1 MAAESVNEDE
11 WNFFL
16 RGGQVLDRSTQL
28 PKPPFNWITQQAW
41 DNVTE
46 LEKCLPE
53 TFGGLP
59 NAIQINQ
66 KEWLRWYLSVN
77 PAPPE
82 LAQLPGEWET
92 KCDDKLKKM
101 IVLRCFRTDRVNF
114 AIKNYVEAH
123 LKKEFVDNRPT
134 ILHDVFEESHAK
146 EPIIFVLSAGVDPT
160 EIISKEA
167 EARNVQF
174 ESISMGKGQSDKAKK
189 ILTEGA
195 QEGQWIFLA
204 NCHLSIS
211 LLPELENIIDSIFKL
226 HVNENFRLILSA
238 APHPDFSISLL
249 QRSMKITQEPPKGIK
264 SGMLK
269 VYGAK

>member
-1 MAAESVNEDE
+1 
-11 WNFFL
+11 
-16 RGGQVLDRSTQL
+16 
-28 PKPPFNWITQQAW
+28 
-41 DNVTE
+41 VTE
-46 LEKCLPE
+46 LEKALPE
-53 TFGGLP
+53 TFTGLP

-66 KEWLRWYLSVN
+66 KEWLRWYLSVS
-77 PAPPE
+77 PSPPE

-114 AIKNYVEAH
+114 AIKNYVESV

-134 ILHDVFEESHAK
+134 ILREVFDDSRAS

-160 EIISKEA
+160 EVISKEA

-195 QEGQWIFLA
+195 SEGQWIFLA

-211 LLPELENIIDSIFKL
+211 LLPELENIIDSIFK
-226 HVNENFRLILSA
+226 
-238 APHPDFSISLL
+238 
-249 QRSMKITQEPPKGIK
+249 
-264 SGMLK
+264 
-269 VYGAK
+269 

>member
-1 MAAESVNEDE
+1 MANNQVNEDE

-16 RGGQVLDRSTQL
+16 RGGQVLDRSTQP
-28 PKPPFNWITQQAW
+28 PKPPFTWITQVIW

-53 TFGGLP
+53 TFTGLP

-66 KEWLRWYLSVN
+66 KEWLRWYHSVN
-77 PAPPE
+77 PSPPE

-101 IVLRCFRTDRVNF
+101 IVLRCFRVDRVNF
-114 AIKNYVEAH
+114 AIRNYVESVM
-123 LKKEFVDNRPT
+123 KKDFVDNRPT
-134 ILHDVFEESHAK
+134 IMKEVFDDSRND
-146 EPIIFVLSAGVDPT
+146 EPIIFVLSKGVDPT

-174 ESISMGKGQSDKAKK
+174 ESISMGKGQSEKAKR

-211 LLPELENIIDSIFKL
+211 LLPELENIIEVIFKQE
-226 HVNENFRLILSA
+226 VSQDFRLLLSA

-249 QRSMKITQEPPKGIK
+249 
-264 SGMLK
+264 
-269 VYGAK
+269 